1 MEVSISPYLAIP
13 IMAFIG
19 LLQSALVSRIRIFG
33 VSPDLVLLVTV
44 SWVLLQGHRRAL
56 LPALVGGLMID
67 ALSGARFGLATLSL
81 VVVVAL
87 ASLGETNVFR
97 TARYLPILTIALA
110 SLVYNLLYLLL
121 LKMTGYPTQI
131 SAMLWRVVLPI
142 VLIDTLFMPLV
153 YTPARWVA
161 KRVGPRAVEW
171 Q

>member
-13 IMAFIG
+13 VMAVIG
-19 LLQSALVSRIRIFG
+19 LLQTTLVSRIRIFG
-33 VSPDLVLLVTV
+33 VSPDLVLLVIV
-44 SWVLLQGHRRAL
+44 AWVLLQGRRRAI

-87 ASLGETNVFR
+87 AGLGEMNVFR
-97 TARYLPILTIALA
+97 TARYLPIVTVALA
-110 SLVYNLLYLLL
+110 SLVYNLLYLVL
-121 LKMTGYPTQI
+121 LKMTGHPTQI
-131 SAMLWRVVLPI
+131 SAMLWRVVLPVI
-142 VLIDTLFMPLV
+142 LVDSVAMPLV
-153 YTPARWVA
+153 YAPARWVA